1 MIITQMGG
9 KEMVKAVNGP
19 STMIVTSGSGIM
31 RVSGKEVDLS
41 FGFIFIGQG
50 VDVEFETKDEKV
62 MVHRVYAE

>member
-31 RVSGKEVDLS
+31 RVGGKEVDLS
-41 FGFIFIGQG
+41 FGFIFIGPRCGCG
-50 VDVEFETKDEKV
+50 V
-62 MVHRVYAE
+62 